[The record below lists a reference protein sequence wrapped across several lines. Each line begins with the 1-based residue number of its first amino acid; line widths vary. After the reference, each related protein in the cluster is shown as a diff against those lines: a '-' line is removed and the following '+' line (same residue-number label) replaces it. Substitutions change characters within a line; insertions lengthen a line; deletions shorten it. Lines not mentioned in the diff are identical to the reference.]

1 MSKSNVIKMP
11 TNNRILNAAD
21 NVKRL
26 TQAAKFDV
34 WLVCVGLA
42 EAKDAC
48 EEEGELWS
56 EFTESVDWK
65 LDTAD
70 GYVRIAKELPVRG
83 RVLSEKG
90 CSFSTLQ
97 ALAARDLPKA
107 VQKRLIDKMV
117 KKEYIDRKYGAAI
130 QAEVRAALP
139 STKLVAVK
147 AVIVRRDAFAERLE
161 YADKFDVSAEWLFD
175 LPTDYCPETASLVV
189 KYWKQKYHPDRG
201 GSKYMFALLTEKAE
215 RLEVK

>member
-1 MSKSNVIKMP
+1 MSNGNVIPMP
-11 TNNRILNAAD
+11 SNDRIKVAKD
-21 NVKRL
+21 NVRKL

-48 EEEGELWS
+48 EAEGESWVD
-56 EFTESVDWK
+56 FTESVDWK

-70 GYVRIAKELPVRG
+70 GYVRVAKELPVRG

-117 KKEYIDRKYGAAI
+117 KKDYIDRKYGAAI
-130 QAEVRAALP
+130 QAEIRAALP
-139 STKLVAVK
+139 GPARQLPAPVLIRK
-147 AVIVRRDAFAERLE
+147 DAFAERLE
-161 YADKFDVSAEWLFD
+161 YADQFDVSAEWLFD
-175 LPTDYCPETASLVV
+175 LPEDYCPETASLVV
-189 KYWKQKYHPDRG
+189 KHWKQKYHPDRG
-201 GSKYMFALLTEKAE
+201 GNPYKFALLTEKADK
-215 RLEVK
+215 LEVK